1 MQGARRR
8 GCHLTR
14 VSVQDGVQ
22 HMIYRTGTLYLL
34 PLSRG
39 GDNGQPEQIAV
50 SPVSDAFDL
59 SPIDT
64 LRSLIRSSHQ

>member
-1 MQGARRR
+1 
-8 GCHLTR
+8 
-14 VSVQDGVQ
+14 
-22 HMIYRTGTLYLL
+22 MIYRTGTLYLL

-64 LRSLIRSSHQ
+64 LRSLIRSSRLRLELLIRRDPEL

>member
-1 MQGARRR
+1 
-8 GCHLTR
+8 
-14 VSVQDGVQ
+14 
-22 HMIYRTGTLYLL
+22 MIYRTGTLYLL

-39 GDNGQPEQIAV
+39 GDNGRPEQIAV

-64 LRSLIRSSHQ
+64 LRSLIRSSD